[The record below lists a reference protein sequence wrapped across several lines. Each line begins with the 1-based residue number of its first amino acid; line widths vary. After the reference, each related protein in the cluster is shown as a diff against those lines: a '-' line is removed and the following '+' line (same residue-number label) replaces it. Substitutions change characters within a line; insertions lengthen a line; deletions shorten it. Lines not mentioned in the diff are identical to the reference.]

1 MQCSSNIPQG
11 VAFPEVLI
19 SAPRI
24 VQTDSEEAMG
34 RQNNMETVLKPNHLT
49 FTSKHDD
56 VIYYLPYGSRY
67 HRSKIFSSHG
77 TDHFSFTHISAKLL
91 EPCSFIWRLPEI
103 IQIPSLE
110 NTWEPHLS
118 QAGVS
123 HRDTNRRKEVE
134 VKADNLS
141 GVICGSSAGTARRKS
156 TTLQG
161 QAESSR
167 VCRSQMGWIPLYKTQ
182 NLYKEIH

>member
-1 MQCSSNIPQG
+1 MIKCLHHDHNQLEKSLVPAHFEWAPEFFLHCPRAPKWLMQCSSNIPQG

-91 EPCSFIWRLPEI
+91 EPCSFI
-103 IQIPSLE
+103 
-110 NTWEPHLS
+110 
-118 QAGVS
+118 
-123 HRDTNRRKEVE
+123 
-134 VKADNLS
+134 
-141 GVICGSSAGTARRKS
+141 
-156 TTLQG
+156 
-161 QAESSR
+161 
-167 VCRSQMGWIPLYKTQ
+167 
-182 NLYKEIH
+182 